1 MKHICFVLRKK
12 SSLKSICLAII
23 TSQNKNIVLLKDLIE
38 TIHHK
43 YPQTVR
49 ALNNLKKQGYL
60 IKERSTE
67 DERKILI
74 HMDDAQQDHAE
85 QLLAQ
90 VNQLLADKDHLHLVF
105 E

>member
-1 MKHICFVLRKK
+1 MKQSTINT
-12 SSLKSICLAII
+12 LK
-23 TSQNKNIVLLKDLIE
+23 LLEL
-38 TIHHK
+38 
-43 YPQTVR
+43 
-49 ALNNLKKQGYL
+49 LNNLKKQGYL
-60 IKERSTE
+60 IEKERSTE

-85 QLLAQ
+85 RFLAQ

>member
-1 MKHICFVLRKK
+1 
-12 SSLKSICLAII
+12 
-23 TSQNKNIVLLKDLIE
+23 
-38 TIHHK
+38 
-43 YPQTVR
+43 
-49 ALNNLKKQGYL
+49 
-60 IKERSTE
+60 KERSTE

>member
-1 MKHICFVLRKK
+1 
-12 SSLKSICLAII
+12 
-23 TSQNKNIVLLKDLIE
+23 
-38 TIHHK
+38 
-43 YPQTVR
+43 TVR